1 MSLETGEKGC
11 PVKEAEFA
19 ASLARAGLQWCAAE
33 GADGTLPVAAAWLA
47 TSCRRED
54 GRRDETVRR
63 DDPRLIEKA
72 NDGWFR
78 LALDYGFLGDDREFL
93 LGVNR
98 ADDNS
103 EPILR
108 WARVRLL
115 QEWDIMG
122 SGAATGVLGSAAG
135 FPEFAMLSLD
145 GNVILRGTTWQ
156 ESVGSLVVP
165 HPHRVKIIRDYV
177 VRRSANPRT
186 SAAERAEGEAWL
198 RTHPPERV
206 PEQE

>member
-1 MSLETGEKGC
+1 ME
-11 PVKEAEFA
+11 EAELA
-19 ASLARAGLQWCAAE
+19 ASLADAGLLWCAVE
-33 GADGTLPVAAAWLA
+33 GAGGALPVAAAWLA

-54 GRRDETVRR
+54 GRRDETVAR

-72 NDGWFR
+72 NEAWFR
-78 LALDYGFLGDDREFL
+78 LAVDHGFFGGDREFL
-93 LGVNR
+93 LGVNY
-98 ADDNS
+98 ADDDS
-103 EPILR
+103 APILR
-108 WARVRLL
+108 WARVRLS

-122 SGAATGVLGSAAG
+122 AGAASGVLGSAAG

-145 GNVILRGTTWQ
+145 GDVILRGTTWQ
-156 ESVGSLVVP
+156 RSVGSLVVP

-198 RTHPPERV
+198 RSHPAEPV